1 MGKGRM
7 SPKNF
12 FRWLIA
18 LAIAA
23 GLLAAPLAGPAIAA
37 AHSVATMGDM
47 QMMADDMPCCPD
59 QQEQKARDCG
69 VCALMALCVF
79 NVALPLPDAA
89 VLADRQPSRRAFA
102 LPDDRL
108 IDGLGEHP
116 PDQPPRN
123 IV

>member
-1 MGKGRM
+1 MGQEGMGLKRVL
-7 SPKNF
+7 
-12 FRWLIA
+12 RWLIG
-18 LAIAA
+18 LAVAA
-23 GLLAAPLAGPAIAA
+23 GLLAAPLAVPAIAA
-37 AHSVATMGDM
+37 THAVATMGDM

-59 QQEQKARDCG
+59 QQEQKAGDCG
-69 VCALMALCVF
+69 ACALMALCVF

-102 LPDDRL
+102 LPDDLL

-123 IV
+123 VV